1 MRESI
6 ISLTQFKAEASQQIN
21 ALKESSTALI
31 LTQNGHA
38 SAVVEDYQQYQKQQK
53 SLAMLRLI
61 VQGESDIQH
70 ERLTPQKDIFNNIR
84 ERLKAE
90 NRDG

>member
-6 ISLTQFKAEASQQIN
+6 ISLTQFKSEASQQIN
-21 ALKESSTALI
+21 ALKESSEPLI

-38 SAVVEDYQQYQKQQK
+38 SAVVEDYTQYQKRQK
-53 SLAMLRLI
+53 SLAMLRLM
-61 VQGESDIQH
+61 VQGETDIQH
-70 ERLTPQKDIFNNIR
+70 EHLTSQKDVFKNIR

-90 NRDG
+90 NNDG